1 MAGVVSPS
9 ASEVHTDIASPFNVF
24 LSLLLPAIL
33 LYYVYWRLS
42 RRSMLKLA
50 EKIPG
55 PPGLPIIGNALDFLG
70 SSHSEFGFV
79 FIFIIFCLY
88 KQINLMNSVNFVSF
102 RKIKW
107 GTLISSQHIIDISP

>member
-24 LSLLLPAIL
+24 LSLLLPAVL

-79 FIFIIFCLY
+79 FIFIIFCLNTY
-88 KQINLMNSVNFVSF
+88 RENINLMNSVNFASF
-102 RKIKW
+102 EIYF
-107 GTLISSQHIIDISP
+107 T

>member
-9 ASEVHTDIASPFNVF
+9 ASEVHSDIASPFNVF
-24 LSLLLPAIL
+24 ISLLLPAIL

-42 RRSMLKLA
+42 RRNMLKLA

-70 SSHSEFGFV
+70 SSHGELCLPV
-79 FIFIIFCLY
+79 FFCL
-88 KQINLMNSVNFVSF
+88 L
-102 RKIKW
+102 KIVTEKAS
-107 GTLISSQHIIDISP
+107 T

>member
-9 ASEVHTDIASPFNVF
+9 ASEVHSDIASPFNVF
-24 LSLLLPAIL
+24 ISLLLPAVL

-42 RRSMLKLA
+42 RRNMLKLA

-70 SSHSEFGFV
+70 TSHGKLHNELIILPHIT
-79 FIFIIFCLY
+79 FILKYHSHYSFSNNFNNLY
-88 KQINLMNSVNFVSF
+88 VQKKKKFPL
-102 RKIKW
+102 
-107 GTLISSQHIIDISP
+107 